1 MYEFCS
7 NYAQNM
13 NGLFGKYHL
22 KNDRWINWGGVLETL
37 IPKTLDKKV
46 FMGYNVAIIFI
57 LFCSRI
63 FNAYN
68 EFLFTNKLN
77 VIEHNK
83 KEWLLA

>member
-57 LFCSRI
+57 LSNWWI
-63 FNAYN
+63 FDEWN
-68 EFLFTNKLN
+68 EFLCTNEILS
-77 VIEHNK
+77 V
-83 KEWLLA
+83 A

>member
-7 NYAQNM
+7 NCAQNM

-57 LFCSRI
+57 LSNWWI
-63 FNAYN
+63 FDEWN
-68 EFLFTNKLN
+68 EFLCTNEILS
-77 VIEHNK
+77 V
-83 KEWLLA
+83 A